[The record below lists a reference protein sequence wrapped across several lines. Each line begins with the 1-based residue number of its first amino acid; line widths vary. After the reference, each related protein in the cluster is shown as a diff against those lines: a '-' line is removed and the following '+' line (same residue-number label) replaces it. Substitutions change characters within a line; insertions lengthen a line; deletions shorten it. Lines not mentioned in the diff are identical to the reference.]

1 MQTVALS
8 GQVDFEGWRNSAR
21 AMLARNVKPNDV
33 FWTVGR
39 GDSLFDGSA
48 DERDEQGGTPSPMSV
63 PKRFIELARTV
74 LLHSDPERFAL
85 LYRLLWRLR
94 AEPRLLEVAID
105 ADVARAEAMAKS
117 VRRDIHKMRAFVRFR
132 RMLVDGMDWYV
143 AWFEPEHHIVEA
155 NAPFFMR
162 RFTSMRWS
170 IVTPETT
177 THWDGENLSFGDGGR
192 RSDAPAEDAMEDLWR
207 GYYASIFNPARL
219 KIDAMRAEMPMKYWQ
234 NLPEAALIAPLI
246 KEASRRSDDFIA
258 EGATEANAR
267 PQQLRSAT
275 VPPIIA
281 APGTLAAL
289 RTDAAGC
296 KSCPLWQPATQTV
309 FGEGPADA
317 PVMFVGEQ
325 PGDQEDIEGQPFVG
339 PAGQVFD
346 RALKQAGIDR
356 SVAYVTNAVKHFK
369 FQPRGKKRIHQRP
382 NTGEIQRCRFWI
394 EHEIEIVRPRLIVML
409 GASAAQSIFGKA
421 TTIRDARGR
430 IGETPFAGSAGL
442 VTVHPSYLLRLP
454 DDAARE
460 QEFARFVEDLRLAQ
474 GFLQAH

>member
-1 MQTVALS
+1 MQTIALA
-8 GQVDFEGWRNSAR
+8 GQADFEGWRNSAR
-21 AMLARNVKPNDV
+21 AMLVRNVKPNDV

-39 GDSLFDGSA
+39 GDSLFDRSV
-48 DERDEQGGTPSPMSV
+48 DEHEQGRTPSPLSV
-63 PKRFIELARTV
+63 PKSFIELARTA

-94 AEPRLLEVAID
+94 GEPRLLEIAVD

-132 RMLVDGMDWYV
+132 RTLVDGIDWYV

-170 IVTPETT
+170 IVTPQMTA
-177 THWDGENLSFGDGGR
+177 HWDGENLSFGDGGR
-192 RSDAPAEDAMEDLWR
+192 RSDAPADDAMEDLWR

-234 NLPEAALIAPLI
+234 NLPEAELIAPLI
-246 KEASRRSDDFIA
+246 KDAARRSDDFIA
-258 EGATEANAR
+258 EGATEANAK
-267 PQQLRSAT
+267 PQRLRSVTAPA
-275 VPPIIA
+275 VA
-281 APGTLAAL
+281 AEPGTLAAL
-289 RTDAAGC
+289 RADAAGC
-296 KSCPLWQPATQTV
+296 KNCPLWQPATQTV

-317 PVMFVGEQ
+317 PLMFVGEQ
-325 PGDQEDIEGQPFVG
+325 PGDQEDIEGRPFVG

-346 RALKQAGIDR
+346 RALKQAGLDR
-356 SVAYVTNAVKHFK
+356 SLAYVTNAVKHFK
-369 FQPRGKKRIHQRP
+369 FQPRGKKRIHQKP
-382 NTGEIQRCRFWI
+382 SGGDIQKCRFWV
-394 EHEIEIVRPRLIVML
+394 EYEIGIVRPRLIVML

-430 IGETPFAGSAGL
+430 VVETPFAGSAGL

-460 QEFARFVEDLRLAQ
+460 EEFARFVEDLRLAQ
-474 GFLQAH
+474 GFLQAA